1 MTKSPAP
8 AYQPSMDKRL
18 RARVKL
24 FGTLLGNV
32 LRSHG
37 SERLFAH
44 VETLRRGFIKLR
56 QQEDPAKRERLM
68 RLIERLDLETLEQVI
83 RAFSIY
89 FALVNVAEEAFQHR
103 QRRVQVGT
111 GKPLWRGSFDD
122 TLRLFHEEGV
132 DIGSLQRLLD
142 RTRFIPVFTAHPTE
156 ARRRTVMECL
166 RRIFVI
172 SLELDS
178 TQLSRYQKRE
188 IQARLQANIQIL
200 WETEEIRHKRLTVEA
215 EVKNGLYYFRNAIFT
230 AVPEVYRNMERAI
243 LRNYSDQGGNRAIRV
258 PSFLRFGSWI
268 GGDRDGNPF
277 VTPQVTRNALRLQ
290 HREIV
295 SEYLRRTRDLMNV
308 LTQSDTIADTP
319 SRRELFLPQEKLIA
333 RAAFGEDPDRF
344 QHEPYRRKLAIMAF
358 RLEQNLEHVEQRLQG
373 FETPRLGHAY
383 PSEDDFLAD
392 LYRLRDALR
401 AHGDG
406 NLTTGRLKDLIRLA
420 ETFGFYLAQ
429 LDLRQE
435 SGRHTD
441 AVGQILA
448 AAGVHEDYTGL
459 DEEARTKLLGQLI
472 AGATPPDFPDSALS
486 PQARDVLD
494 VFYLMHEMRA
504 EISPHAFGSYVISMT
519 HQASHVMEVL
529 FLGYLAGLV
538 ERDAQGRWRCEIHIA
553 PLFETIDDLERIEE
567 VLGTLLRHPVY
578 SRALAASGNLQEVML
593 GYSDSAKDGGI
604 LASAWNLYKAQQKI
618 IRLTADLGVECRLF
632 HGRGGTVGR
641 GGGPTHDSILA
652 QPPGTV
658 NGQIKIT
665 EQGEVLTYKYGNYET
680 AVYELTMGASGLLK
694 ASCHLVKQAPEREPD
709 EFRALM
715 DRLTAWGEDHYR
727 ELTER
732 TPGLLDY
739 FYEATP
745 VQEIAQ
751 MNIGSRPS
759 HRKKADRSK
768 ASIRAIPWVFGWAQ
782 SRHTLPA
789 WYGIGYAL
797 DRFRAEEAEGFEQLR
812 RMYAAWPFFRALLDN
827 TQMALF
833 KADMGIAH
841 LYARLA
847 RNQDQARVIYG
858 KVAEEYGRTL
868 GQVLEVC
875 DISELIEENPVL
887 QFSLQRRNPYLD
899 PLNHIQV
906 VLLERHRRERDPESG
921 ASRYLRPLLRSI
933 NAIAAGMR
941 NTG

>member
-1 MTKSPAP
+1 M
-8 AYQPSMDKRL
+8 
-18 RARVKL
+18 
-24 FGTLLGNV
+24 
-32 LRSHG
+32 
-37 SERLFAH
+37 
-44 VETLRRGFIKLR
+44 
-56 QQEDPAKRERLM
+56 
-68 RLIERLDLETLEQVI
+68 
-83 RAFSIY
+83 
-89 FALVNVAEEAFQHR
+89 AEEAFQHR
-103 QRRVQVGT
+103 QRRVQVST

-122 TLRLFHEEGV
+122 TLRMFHEEGV
-132 DIGSLQRLLD
+132 DIAALQRLLD
-142 RTRFIPVFTAHPTE
+142 RARYIPVFTAHPTE

-166 RRIFVI
+166 RRIFLI
-172 SLELDS
+172 GQELDN

-188 IQARLQANIQIL
+188 IEARLEANIQIL
-200 WETEEIRHKRLTVEA
+200 WETEEIRHRRLTVEA
-215 EVKNGLYYFRNAIFT
+215 EVKNGLYYFRNAIFP

-243 LRNYSDQGGNRAIRV
+243 LRNYADEGGNRAIRV

-277 VTPQVTRNALRLQ
+277 VTPQVTRTALRLQ
-290 HREIV
+290 HREILA
-295 SEYLRRTRDLMNV
+295 EYLRRTQDLMKI

-319 SRRELFLPQEKLIA
+319 ALSELFLPQEKLIA
-333 RAAFGEDPDRF
+333 RAAFRDDPDRF

-358 RLEQNLEHVEQRLQG
+358 RLAQNIEHVEQRLQG
-373 FETPRLGHAY
+373 FETLRLGHAY
-383 PSEDDFLAD
+383 ASEQDFLHD
-392 LYRLRDALR
+392 LYRLREALK

-420 ETFGFYLAQ
+420 ETFGFFLAQ

-435 SGRHTD
+435 SARHTE
-441 AVGQILA
+441 AVAQVLA
-448 AAGVHEDYTGL
+448 SAGIEAEYTRL
-459 DEEARTKLLGQLI
+459 DEAARTKLLGQLI
-472 AGATPPDFPDSALS
+472 AGATAPDFSEADLS
-486 PQARDVLD
+486 PEARDVLD
-494 VFYLMHEMRA
+494 VFYLMHEMRQ
-504 EISPHAFGSYVISMT
+504 EISPECFGNYVISMT
-519 HQASHVMEVL
+519 HAASHVMEVL
-529 FLGYLAGLV
+529 FLARLAELV
-538 ERDAQGRWRCEIHIA
+538 ERDAQGRWRCDIRIS
-553 PLFETIDDLERIEE
+553 PLFETIEDLERIED

-578 SRALAASGNLQEVML
+578 SGALAASGNLQEVML

-604 LASAWNLYKAQQKI
+604 LASAWNLYKAQQKVI
-618 IRLTADLGVECRLF
+618 ELTARYGVQCRLF

-694 ASCHLVKQAPEREPD
+694 ASCHTVKEVPQSEPA
-709 EFRALM
+709 EFRNLM
-715 DRLTAWGEDHYR
+715 DRLARWGEAHYR
-727 ELTER
+727 DLTER

-759 HRKKADRSK
+759 HRKKTDRSK

-789 WYGIGYAL
+789 WYGIGHAL
-797 DRFRAEEAEGFEQLR
+797 ERYQQEEESGFERLR
-812 RMYAAWPFFRALLDN
+812 RMYEAWPFFRALLDT

-833 KADMGIAH
+833 KADMGIAR

-847 RNQDQARVIYG
+847 HDQQQAQVIYA
-858 KVAEEYGRTL
+858 KVAREFQRTME
-868 GQVLEVC
+868 QVLRVC
-875 DISELIEENPVL
+875 DIAELIEENPVL

-906 VLLERHRRERDPESG
+906 VLLERHRRERDPDSG
-921 ASRYLRPLLRSI
+921 ESRYLRPLLRSI

>member
-1 MTKSPAP
+1 MTRSPAP

-44 VETLRRGFIKLR
+44 VETLRRGFIRLR

-103 QRRVQVGT
+103 QRRVQVST

-132 DIGSLQRLLD
+132 DIGALQKLLD
-142 RTRFIPVFTAHPTE
+142 RTRYIPVFTAHPTE

-172 SLELDS
+172 SLELDN

-188 IQARLQANIQIL
+188 IQARLEANIQIL
-200 WETEEIRHKRLTVEA
+200 WETEEIRHKRLSVEA

-243 LRNYSDQGGNRAIRV
+243 LRNYADQGGNRAIRV

-290 HREIV
+290 HREIL
-295 SEYLRRTRDLMNV
+295 SEYLRRVRDLMNV

-319 SRRELFLPQEKLIA
+319 ASGELFLPQEKLIA
-333 RAAFGEDPDRF
+333 RAAFRDDPDRF

-373 FETPRLGHAY
+373 FETLRLGHAY
-383 PSEDDFLAD
+383 ASENDFRAD

-441 AVGQILA
+441 AVAQILR
-448 AAGVHEDYTGL
+448 AAGVHEDYAGL
-459 DEEARTKLLGQLI
+459 EESERTKLLGQLV
-472 AGATPPDFPDSALS
+472 AGATPPDFPESDLTAE
-486 PQARDVLD
+486 ARDVLE
-494 VFYLMHEMRA
+494 VFYLMREMRD
-504 EISPHAFGSYVISMT
+504 EISPEAFGSYVISMT

-529 FLGYLAGLV
+529 FLAYLAGLV
-538 ERDAQGRWRCEIHIA
+538 ERDAQGRWRCEIHVS

-618 IRLTADLGVECRLF
+618 IGLTAELGVECRLF

-694 ASCHLVKQAPEREPD
+694 ASCHLVKHTPEREP
-709 EFRALM
+709 EAFRALM
-715 DRLTAWGEDHYR
+715 DRLAAWGEEYYR
-727 ELTER
+727 DLTER

-751 MNIGSRPS
+751 MNIGSRPA
-759 HRKKADRSK
+759 HRKKTDRSR

-789 WYGIGYAL
+789 WYGIGHAL
-797 DRFRAEEAEGFEQLR
+797 DRFRSGENGGFEQLR
-812 RMYAAWPFFRALLDN
+812 RMYEAWPFFRALLDN

-833 KADMGIAH
+833 KADMGIAR

-847 RNQDQARVIYG
+847 HDQDRARVIYG
-858 KVAEEYGRTL
+858 KVAEEFERTL
-868 GQVLEVC
+868 KQVLEVC
-875 DISELIEENPVL
+875 DIRELIEENPVL

-906 VLLERHRRERDPESG
+906 VLLGRHRRERDPETG
-921 ASRYLRPLLRSI
+921 QSRHLRPLLRSI